1 MAPLPA
7 FLRLSRPLLL
17 TRCSLQEIV
26 RQIWLLWL
34 RLRLLHLTPSDAA
47 GSTGAVL
54 FRQEQELAAEADA
67 EEGVEVEEEAVEDDV
82 VAQEGSKE
90 QEVAA
95 GREVVGGQEAGMVAI
110 VAVVQAVR
118 SALTEE

>member
-17 TRCSLQEIV
+17 TRCVIQQIVLQS
-26 RQIWLLWL
+26 WLLWQ

-54 FRQEQELAAEADA
+54 FPQVQELAAEGDA

>member
-1 MAPLPA
+1 MFP
-7 FLRLSRPLLL
+7 
-17 TRCSLQEIV
+17 QV
-26 RQIWLLWL
+26 
-34 RLRLLHLTPSDAA
+34 
-47 GSTGAVL
+47 
-54 FRQEQELAAEADA
+54 QELAAEGDA